1 MSNKPEKPTF
11 RLLLATKTLGRM
23 MKTAKV
29 QSVVL
34 LKKKNIQ
41 KFAHLR

>member
-1 MSNKPEKPTF
+1 
-11 RLLLATKTLGRM
+11 M

-34 LKKKNIQ
+34 LKKKISKNLLIYGNFSI
-41 KFAHLR
+41 FAMYLSENDEFNEKIR